1 MHVSLITPE
10 SDEMVI
16 YGINPVAEAVRSG
29 YPILKV
35 YVEHS
40 FRDREK
46 ILPLLSS
53 SHPNAKIVRVP
64 RKKLDEIAKT
74 KKHQGIVA
82 VVSPVEPSDFNELVQ
97 RTIDTNGYLL
107 FLDRIEDPH
116 NLGAIFRSADAF
128 GACGIVIPKDRSA
141 TITDTVVKAS
151 TGAVFYVPYAVVNSF
166 SQAVKEFKKMGGWL
180 IGLETGGKP
189 LSKYSFPFP
198 LGLVVG
204 SEGRGIS
211 NPVKKQLD
219 DVVTIEMEGHVNS
232 LNVSNATAIGLY
244 LISLQNRT

>member
-1 MHVSLITPE
+1 MI
-10 SDEMVI
+10 I
-16 YGINPVAEAVRSG
+16 YGVNPVAEAVRAG
-29 YPILKV
+29 YPVLKV
-35 YVEHS
+35 YIDSS

-53 SHPNAKIVRVP
+53 SHPNAKIVKVP
-64 RKKLDEIAKT
+64 RKKLDEIAGT

-82 VVSPVEPSDFNELVQ
+82 IVSPVEPVEFENLVD
-97 RTIDTNGYLL
+97 RTLDTGGCLL

-128 GACGIVIPKDRSA
+128 GASGIIIPRDRSA

-166 SQAVKEFKKMGGWL
+166 SQAVKYFKNLGGWL
-180 IGLETGGKP
+180 VGLETGGKP
-189 LSKYSFPFP
+189 ISKYRFPFP
-198 LGLVVG
+198 LGLVAG

-211 NPVKKQLD
+211 RPVRKQLD
-219 DVVTIEMEGHVNS
+219 DIVTIEMKGHVNS
-232 LNVSNATAIGLY
+232 LNVSNAVAIGLY
-244 LISLQNRT
+244 LISLQNSR